1 MLIYDPALLPLRP
14 REEPGD
20 AAVRIAR
27 RVIELM
33 QARDA
38 DGYVFRMDLRL
49 RPHPEATPIALPLE
63 AVISY
68 YESAALPWE
77 RAAFIRSRAAAGD
90 KRLGQVFLDAIQPF
104 VWRRSLDFG
113 AVSDIQDRSEEHTSE
128 LQSLL
133 RISYAVFCL

>member
-1 MLIYDPALLPLRP
+1 MRSSDWSSDVCSADLGSRELNYSSDVDPMLIYDPALLPLRP

-68 YESAALPWE
+68 YES
-77 RAAFIRSRAAAGD
+77 
-90 KRLGQVFLDAIQPF
+90 
-104 VWRRSLDFG
+104 
-113 AVSDIQDRSEEHTSE
+113 RSEERRVGKECVSTCRSRWSRYH
-128 LQSLL
+128 
-133 RISYAVFCL
+133 YKK

>member
-38 DGYVFRMDLRL
+38 DGYVFRLDLRL
-49 RPHPEATPIALPLE
+49 RHHPAATPIALPLA
-63 AVISY
+63 AVFSY

-77 RAAFIRSRAAAGD
+77 RAAFIRSRPAPGGSW
-90 KRLGQVFLDAIQPF
+90 RGPGFFDATQPF
-104 VWRRSLDFG
+104 ACRRPR
-113 AVSDIQDRSEEHTSE
+113 AVVTLGDI
-128 LQSLL
+128 
-133 RISYAVFCL
+133 

>member
-14 REEPGD
+14 REEPGA

-77 RAAFIRSRAAAGD
+77 RAAFIRSR
-90 KRLGQVFLDAIQPF
+90 
-104 VWRRSLDFG
+104 
-113 AVSDIQDRSEEHTSE
+113 SEEHTSE
-128 LQSLL
+128 LQSLM
-133 RISYAVFCL
+133 RISYAVLCLEKKNQRQ